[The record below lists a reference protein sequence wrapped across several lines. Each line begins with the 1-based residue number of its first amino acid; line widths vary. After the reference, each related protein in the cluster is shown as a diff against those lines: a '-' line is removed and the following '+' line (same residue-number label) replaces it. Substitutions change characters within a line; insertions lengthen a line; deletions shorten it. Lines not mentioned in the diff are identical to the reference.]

1 MFTETTR
8 NEMNELVHHE
18 TWEVVKR
25 LDIPQQKN
33 EDGSL
38 STPKVLP
45 STWAFKIKR
54 FPSGLL
60 RKIKA
65 RFCVCGDQ
73 QVDVD
78 PFDTHAPDASWSF
91 I

>member
-1 MFTETTR
+1 
-8 NEMNELVHHE
+8 MNELVHHE

-65 RFCVCGDQ
+65 WFCVCGDQ
-73 QVDVD
+73 QVEVD
-78 PFDTHAPDASWSF
+78 PFDTYALVASWSS